1 MESFESLKE
10 LGLTGNEA
18 KAYHSLLERG
28 NLSAAEVSKFS
39 RVPYSRI
46 YDTLA
51 ALEQKGFIKIIPEKT
66 KKFAPS
72 DPEQLN
78 ELLEKKQESLVKLK
92 ENIKDLKKMYD
103 VKIKNP
109 VILGQGKPAFYKI
122 LKEMGAGK
130 KRDYS
135 VKWSSEYRP
144 EWEAKFKDE
153 VKRGVDNRV
162 LARYDKE
169 TSESIKKWIRVGRKK
184 VRKFDNKGAVISI
197 VDNEV
202 LITLIN
208 KNCTLLIRDEA
219 FANIV
224 SKMFLDSY
232 NAAEEIK

>member
-1 MESFESLKE
+1 MESFEILKE

-18 KAYHSLLERG
+18 KAYQSLLERG
-28 NLSAAEVSKFS
+28 NLGAAEVSKFS
-39 RVPYSRI
+39 RVPSSRI
-46 YDTLA
+46 YDVLA
-51 ALEQKGFIKIIPEKT
+51 SLEQKGFIKLIPEKT

-78 ELLEKKQESLVKLK
+78 DILEKKQESLNKIK

-103 VKIKNP
+103 IKIKNP

-144 EWEAKFKDE
+144 EWEVKFREE

-169 TSESIKKWIRVGRKK
+169 TADSIKKWIKVGRKK
-184 VRKFDNKGAVISI
+184 VRKFENKGAVISI
-197 VDNEV
+197 VDNDV
-202 LITLIN
+202 LITLIT

-219 FANIV
+219 FADII
-224 SKMFLDSY
+224 SKMFLAAY
-232 NAAEEIK
+232 NGAEEIK